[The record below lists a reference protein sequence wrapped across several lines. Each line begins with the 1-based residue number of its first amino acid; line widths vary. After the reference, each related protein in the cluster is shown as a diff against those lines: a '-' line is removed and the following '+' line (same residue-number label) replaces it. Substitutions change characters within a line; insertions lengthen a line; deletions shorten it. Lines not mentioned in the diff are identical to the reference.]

1 MALKTSIIHC
11 LLDAEPQSYHTVQS
25 LAVNL
30 GFECPTDIARSEVI
44 GDDAAA
50 EARRDELEHDEALA
64 KTRFTAFLTDAGP
77 VQFHLFAAQLDSP
90 IDPTSCE
97 LVHIGPVE
105 TISEPPAAGMPDQVI
120 TWLGKADPNIPEDPE
135 EPKNPRTHYWTTFT
149 AAAEPNAAINAE
161 AAAAT
166 YRLRA
171 AHSWNAPVAHRLG
184 LTHILRPTG
193 MTEPNY
199 VILPFFSDPTVP
211 VPDIIGSPVPQDM
224 DGSERQ
230 WDFAYDA
237 GGAQGEI
244 TCRTEVLDTA
254 TLFTATSDLAH
265 ELLTPDGYLRVDPEA
280 ENLWRITTWFEARA
294 ASLTST
300 TEILAGPDTDAESVD
315 EFDKIF
321 PWTYDETGEKPKL
334 IAPAAAWLATTSLI
348 TALDAIVLSILKPVS
363 GDGSS
368 GEILA
373 PLVISLLDR
382 IENEIAD
389 SFDLKASA
397 LDPAK
402 VTGALRKALKADN
415 PLFMQANVP
424 PSPPDRTAIAKG
436 LRRAHGIDANVEDA
450 SIEIRLLDSLL
461 TCFADDAPTEIT
473 PELKAALKDK
483 KPAFLR
489 RALTETLKKLQD
501 EAGIEYAAIQ
511 LMEHTKRGEAGLPT
525 LFAEAYLAEIKRP
538 GELALTEIL
547 TKAFVEA
554 WADYRTL
561 LENSF
566 NGAEA
571 VRRGSASE
579 FSKALLSFA
588 KANPPVSIPGMPVSK
603 PQHLIA
609 IAGAADYYLIR
620 LLVPSEEPDPSNAVR
635 CFRTIADN
643 LLRTPSFTG
652 FDPSGI
658 DDLKALF
665 QNAYTA
671 AMAPMSGIIEQSAR
685 FIPDTAPAPLP
696 IQIASNIDGA
706 DIDTFSNHFNGIGI
720 AIRRIE
726 TADTTDKWAHASLA
740 DLTWPALPEAALGE
754 APPTVSAAIHPMLP
768 AVSDGRGPMFITYEG
783 LPLAATTFGRTAADP
798 VPVPVPNVS
807 DKNAPFY
814 SHEAPDLDTVTDF
827 AKVPRLAYGRTFEA
841 FSFAT
846 TNAGT
851 LPLALQRQA
860 APLAGALGASPWMP
874 DKEIKAPQKDDKL
887 DPDVVS
893 TTAYQRR
900 TAIGQ
905 ISLNEVPEVNRPRR
919 IGAPIEDVVPVSD
932 DYPRT
937 VIASEGFP
945 GVRDIFRDRD
955 GTGTLSI
962 PAVSAKKTEWRVSE
976 TVFRGTPAKLTVRL
990 FDKVPQSATD
1000 PGIASLE
1007 LDFTEDF
1014 DFDAVTDLVFGV
1026 EPVETEAGDAARVFY
1041 TTCGGMTKQTDLE
1054 TEAAIDTGWIRLSL
1068 ASAASAS
1075 LSFAVTDD
1083 LKPYDVAAPLLLLA
1097 PADRAWK
1104 DIVNSSVTAEIT
1116 APRVGYLD
1124 FDRWFS
1130 NADLRDAAFPN
1141 SKPGGVNEE
1150 ATDNLRRAL
1159 LTAYVLRDTHLGLAG
1174 ALDRLPDPAVDGLR
1188 VELAIQDQLAP
1199 SAPSSSFVHA
1209 DIFFGQKILT
1219 IAKTI
1224 KPNQLWTPQLLMSV
1238 VFQPIEKAFTFTM
1251 SLTSGDFGLSA
1262 NGLRAGVPAGI
1273 TARLSIDALVADR
1286 HFDPSGP
1293 HPAVF
1298 HKGLR
1303 QHASRTVAQ
1312 PGTKIVFLA
1321 FPSVALRIETML
1333 NGMPEIDLTDKMKP
1347 ADKPAIGLAVDM
1359 VAVRPIEH
1367 ARRYD
1372 LETRPELPAP
1382 DKAKR
1387 TRQWRL
1393 LGEIDVTTQRWRPSG
1408 RPIYH
1413 HIDPLHFRDENALSD
1428 KTALASHAVMPLKE
1442 QPIDDGH
1449 SLSTFEL
1456 EAFFD
1461 RPNVDSQTIT
1471 QRLLPLPSRNVLE
1484 QHFWE
1489 APSASVFR
1497 HRFTLRSRYAGALKA
1512 VSDREVKAWNTSRE
1526 TRRTPAEA
1534 WTLRIAMLADLS
1546 RMLLTRPQQRA
1557 LIPLTTA
1564 PRDDGGIPSA
1574 PPVLAI
1580 LQEPPFSRG
1589 GLADR
1594 IAAEIK
1600 TGFGYGF
1607 EDMTDSTVEIL
1618 DSRKEIGPD
1627 PRLSYRPTEAN
1638 AAFGMALNAE
1648 GPIGLTFD
1656 QINAPA
1662 PAFPNSMISLS
1673 PVQLS
1678 GEEQNLEEHFLGISM
1693 RRYIDP
1699 NWTIDNR
1706 LSDPP
1711 SLDAE
1716 RCWWI
1721 DPDPVLAP
1729 STNLLDYT
1737 ADGVDAPLLTL
1748 TFDGT
1753 VFVVYTM
1760 KAVVD
1765 GVAGALDKVVAIARW
1780 ERRFAENLSIL
1791 HQPVAPGR
1799 YSTSVFV
1806 SPKENQGNVRRGR
1819 SNTPL
1824 LICNFE
1830 WGPPERKSDPK
1841 DAGEPGAAKRP
1852 GTVTLKTSG
1861 AKARPT
1867 MASAPTFLAWTR
1879 MGRNFDTTYSP
1890 DFAFSAPMLRELPTR
1905 DLLSNIDSSDSTLT
1919 LARSGIGETWLCSS
1933 TLLKPYPLHVQRH
1946 LAVLTTGYL
1955 REPGRPVEEYSRSAL
1970 LLGRR
1975 SAQLSG
1981 IGGQEDCLRIVEF
1994 ETPAAILCSS
2004 DVPAPETYLK
2014 AYFDLVA
2021 TGFATESGP
2030 ASARLFFRFAG
2041 QPEHLRKFTTLRITL
2056 AYGNGGTDGGLVR
2069 HAIAAPLGNSDK
2081 AFAIGMELFI
2091 ERSESAA
2098 KLVYRSAVLMSDS
2111 KTAPATYPAPDD
2123 EHGLLG
2129 ADNHNPGFFVSLT
2142 AEGEAGAGEF
2152 WTDVSLLHSPRPTFD
2167 GRFDFDWLF
2176 SKTGGEEPALDVAP
2190 AGLNTM
2196 VEAQARIIA
2205 VSPPVPIQPKPAD

>member
-1 MALKTSIIHC
+1 MALKTPIIHC
-11 LLDAEPQSYHTVQS
+11 LLDAEPERYHAAPS

-50 EARRDELEHDEALA
+50 KARRDELKGDEALA
-64 KTRFTAFLTDAGP
+64 KVRFTAFLIDAQT
-77 VQFHLFAAQLDSP
+77 VQFHLFEARPDGP
-90 IDPTSCE
+90 VDPTSYT
-97 LVHIGPVE
+97 LVHIGRVD
-105 TISEPPAAGMPDQVI
+105 TVSEPPAAGMPDQAM
-120 TWLGKADPNIPEDPE
+120 TWLCNANPADP
-135 EPKNPRTHYWTTFT
+135 KTHYWTTFT

-161 AAAAT
+161 TAAAT

-171 AHSWNAPVAHRLG
+171 AHSWNAPVAHRLH

-199 VILPFFSDPTVP
+199 VILAFFSDPAVP
-211 VPDIIGSPVPQDM
+211 VPDIIGIPGPQDI

-230 WDFAYDA
+230 WDFTYDA
-237 GGAQGEI
+237 GGKQGEI

-254 TLFTATSDLAH
+254 TLFTATPDLIH

-280 ENLWRITTWFEARA
+280 EHLWRITTWFEARA
-294 ASLTST
+294 ASLMST
-300 TEILAGPDTDAESVD
+300 TEALAGPDTDARSVD
-315 EFDKIF
+315 EFDKLF
-321 PWTYDETGEKPKL
+321 LWTCDEIDKKPKL
-334 IAPAAAWLATTSLI
+334 VAPAAAWLATTSLI
-348 TALDAIVLSILKPVS
+348 TALDAIVLSVLKPVS
-363 GDGSS
+363 GDGSA

-373 PLVISLLDR
+373 PLVIVLLDR
-382 IENEIAD
+382 IEKKISD
-389 SFDLKASA
+389 PFDLKASA

-402 VTGALRKALKADN
+402 VTGALRKALKAAN

-424 PSPPDRTAIAKG
+424 PSPPDRTAIINC
-436 LRRAHGIDANVEDA
+436 LRSAHGIDASAKDA
-450 SIEIRLLDSLL
+450 SVEIRLLDALL
-461 TCFADDAPTEIT
+461 TCFGDDAPTEIT
-473 PELKAALKDK
+473 PALKAALEDK

-511 LMEHTKRGEAGLPT
+511 LMEHTKRGETDLPA

-538 GELALTEIL
+538 GEPALTEVL

-588 KANPPVSIPGMPVSK
+588 KANPPVSTPEMPVSK
-603 PQHLIA
+603 PRHLIT

-620 LLVPSEEPDPSNAVR
+620 LLMPSEEPVPSNPVR
-635 CFRTIADN
+635 CFRPIADS
-643 LLRTPSFTG
+643 LLRTPPFTG

-658 DDLKALF
+658 DALKTLF
-665 QNAYTA
+665 QNTYAA
-671 AMAPMSGIIEQSAR
+671 AMAPMADIIEQFAR

-706 DIDTFSNHFNGIGI
+706 DIETFSNHFNGIGI
-720 AIRRIE
+720 AIRRI
-726 TADTTDKWAHASLA
+726 DTDDATDKWAHASLA
-740 DLTWPALPEAALGE
+740 DLTWPMPPPDAAAGEAA
-754 APPTVSAAIHPMLP
+754 PNVSAAIHPMLP
-768 AVSDGRGPMFITYEG
+768 AVSDGRGPMFIAYEG

-798 VPVPVPNVS
+798 VPEASGN
-807 DKNAPFY
+807 NAPFY
-814 SHEAPDLDTVTDF
+814 SYEAPDLDFVTDF

-860 APLAGALGASPWMP
+860 APPAQKASAWMP
-874 DKEIKAPQKDDKL
+874 DKEIKAPQKDDKP
-887 DPDVVS
+887 DPDLVS

-905 ISLNEVPEVNRPRR
+905 IALKEVPEVNRPRR
-919 IGAPIEDVVPVSD
+919 IGAPIEDVVPVSE

-937 VIASEGFP
+937 VIASGDCP

-962 PAVSAKKTEWRVSE
+962 PAVAAKKAEWRISE

-990 FDKVPQSATD
+990 FDRAPQSATD

-1007 LDFTEDF
+1007 LDFTEGF
-1014 DFDAVTDLVFGV
+1014 DFSAVNDLVFGV
-1026 EPVETEAGDAARVFY
+1026 EPVETEAGDATRVFSA
-1041 TTCGGMTKQTDLE
+1041 TCGSVTKQTVIKTE
-1054 TEAAIDTGWIRLSL
+1054 TAIDAGWIRLSL

-1097 PADRAWK
+1097 PADKAWK
-1104 DIVNSSVTAEIT
+1104 DVVNSSVTAEIT

-1188 VELAIQDQLAP
+1188 VELAIQDQLGP

-1209 DIFFGQKILT
+1209 DIFFGQTLLA

-1238 VFQPIEKAFTFTM
+1238 VFQPIETAFTFTM

-1262 NGLRAGVPAGI
+1262 GGLRAGVPAGI
-1273 TARLSIDALVADR
+1273 AARLSIDALVANR

-1298 HKGLR
+1298 HNGLH
-1303 QHASRTVAQ
+1303 QHASRAVVQ

-1321 FPSVALRIETML
+1321 FPSLALRIETML
-1333 NGMPEIDLTDKMKP
+1333 NGMPEIDLSDKLKP
-1347 ADKPAIGLAVDM
+1347 ADKPAIALAGDM
-1359 VAVRPIEH
+1359 VAVRPIDRT
-1367 ARRYD
+1367 RRYD
-1372 LETRPELPAP
+1372 LETRAELPAP

-1393 LGEIDVTTQRWRPSG
+1393 LSEIDVTTQRWRPSG

-1428 KTALASHAVMPLKE
+1428 KPALASHVVMPLKE
-1442 QPIDDGH
+1442 QPITDGH
-1449 SLSTFEL
+1449 SLSRFEQ

-1461 RPNVDSQTIT
+1461 RPNIDSQTVT
-1471 QRLLPLPSRNVLE
+1471 QRLLPLPSRTVLE

-1489 APSASVFR
+1489 APSASIFR

-1512 VSDREVKAWNTSRE
+1512 VSHREVKAWNTSRE

-1534 WTLRIAMLADLS
+1534 WILRVAMLADLS

-1564 PRDDGGIPSA
+1564 PRDDGSIPSA

-1607 EDMTDSTVEIL
+1607 EGMTDATVEIL

-1638 AAFGMALNAE
+1638 AALGMALNAE

-1656 QINAPA
+1656 QVNAPA

-1706 LSDPP
+1706 PSDPS

-1729 STNLLDYT
+1729 SKELLGYT
-1737 ADGVDAPLLTL
+1737 AHGIDAPLLKL

-1753 VFVVYTM
+1753 VFFVHTM
-1760 KAVVD
+1760 KAAVD
-1765 GVAGALDKVVAIARW
+1765 GMAGAADKDVVIARW
-1780 ERRFAENLSIL
+1780 ERGFAENLSIL

-1806 SPKENQGNVRRGR
+1806 IPKENQGNVRRGR

-1830 WGPPERKSDPK
+1830 WGPPERKPNPK
-1841 DAGEPGAAKRP
+1841 DAGEPGAAKGP
-1852 GTVTLKTSG
+1852 VTVTLKASG
-1861 AKARPT
+1861 AKVRST
-1867 MASAPTFLAWTR
+1867 MASAATFLAWTR
-1879 MGRNFDTTYSP
+1879 MGRNFDITYSP
-1890 DFAFSAPMLRELPTR
+1890 DFATSTPVLRELPTR
-1905 DLLSNIDSSDSTLT
+1905 DLLGNIDSSESTLT

-1975 SAQLSG
+1975 SAHLSG

-2004 DVPAPETYLK
+2004 EVPAPETYLK

-2021 TGFATESGP
+2021 TGFGTESGP

-2069 HAIAAPLGNSDK
+2069 HAIAAPLGNSDA
-2081 AFAIGMELFI
+2081 AFAIGMELCI
-2091 ERSESAA
+2091 ERSEPAA
-2098 KLVYRSAVLMSDS
+2098 KLAYRSAMLMSDGE
-2111 KTAPATYPAPDD
+2111 TVPAQHPAPDN

-2129 ADNHNPGFFVSLT
+2129 ADNHNPGFFVSLA
-2142 AEGEAGAGEF
+2142 AEGDAGAGEF
-2152 WTDVSLLHSPRPTFD
+2152 WTDVSLLHSPRPTCD

-2176 SKTGGEEPALDVAP
+2176 SKAGGAEPALDVAP